1 MKNIDLEALK
11 KSNPELYQLVIRGR
25 MIRSVVPGIDQFT
38 KSFPIKGQAEK
49 EIFTDAV
56 AGFIAGAAMEAVLN
70 NLFNNKKKVK

>member
-25 MIRSVVPGIDQFT
+25 MIRSVVPGIDVFT

-56 AGFIAGAAMEAVLN
+56 TGFIAEAALSAVID
-70 NLFNNKKKVK
+70 NLFRNKKKVK